1 MNLSRGTTLKIM
13 TIHKLAIDS
22 IMNEAYNRSMSKQP
36 KPDWSQR
43 KSITLPAAL
52 ADFVIDEADARH
64 IPAYWL
70 VHEAVK
76 LYARV
81 NPLEVKTNHHEA
93 QA

>member
-1 MNLSRGTTLKIM
+1 MI
-13 TIHKLAIDS
+13 IHKLAIDNL
-22 IMNEAYNRSMSKQP
+22 MNRAYNRTMSKQP

-43 KSITLPAAL
+43 KSITLPATL

-64 IPAYWL
+64 VPAYWL

-81 NPLEVKTNHHEA
+81 NPLELRPNHTEA
-93 QA
+93 AK